1 MSRIDRN
8 EQPSDLV
15 MRDLVDTLIQENLGA
30 FADRA
35 QPDPPT
41 ALTGET
47 LQPGERWC
55 RVDLNGLAGAWV
67 CFRGRPAAA
76 LQPYRLSRPPVWHGA
91 NRDDQPR
98 RLEPDE
104 LLELLTGTRQS
115 PAGQLTHARQVSADL
130 RTAVQHTTVI
140 LDGRARLT
148 GAWPRPGELITA
160 ERLVATRNRPF
171 HPTARAATGW
181 TAQELAQYGPMRQ
194 QPFGLDWVA
203 VRRDRLR
210 HGSGA
215 ASDRLHE
222 LLLDEVDRQHLAE
235 AVGRAD
241 LHLNDVQPLPV
252 HPWHLAHVLPTAY
265 AAELAARDVVPLARS
280 LGRFHPTAS
289 LRTLAT
295 ASETGLH
302 VKLPLG
308 VITLGAT
315 RLLPPR
321 YLDNG
326 QRAQRTMQQLIDR
339 CPVLQA
345 RVQLCDERTWCGWHH
360 PSGPE
365 SDSDEFEDR
374 PGQLAAQLRVYPAD
388 LFDDPARLVLPMA
401 TLAAHEW
408 DVLGP
413 VIGPDGFGPAD
424 AIEFFRRLAETFCE
438 VGLGFLRYGV
448 LPELHGQNVVVA
460 LQDGVPHRFVLRDHD
475 TLRLYPDW
483 MIAAGVA
490 DPGYRIA
497 PGARQSLR
505 LSCPEEFLGYLQTLG
520 FQVNLYGIA
529 DALGRHF
536 GVDERTLWVQLRE
549 AVVTTL
555 ARVTLPNEVTE
566 VVERELL
573 RSPTW
578 PNRLVLGPLLRR
590 GRSGGVSMPAGT
602 GRVPNPLAPV
612 PAARSTRSGV
622 IAEQAARQRLLNAFL
637 REAGLPAAVDGM
649 LLRVPLP
656 ESGCVLLAGIEHW
669 SVLGHHAYHDE
680 FRIQPD
686 GGEAV
691 PVGHSELV
699 AVLLTELAA
708 VAARAVVVPAADDPQ
723 VRARL
728 QAELAAQI
736 DNSVLRTT
744 RYLEHGRSPRP
755 AVLDPR
761 LLTRHAEQSLLFG
774 HPFHPTPKSA
784 EGFTAKDLT
793 AYAPELGASFTLDY
807 FAIAPELL
815 VEDRLSA
822 APWVPPGVQEQA
834 QRLLRADQ
842 SGYSLLPAHPW
853 QAGYLRQQHAA
864 GALMAEGGLVA
875 LGPLGGPVYP
885 TSSVRTVCDPT
896 FATSW
901 KLPLHVRITNF
912 VRNNPRE
919 HARRALDASRLI
931 QALRPGWVYQGFD
944 VLVETGYRTIEH
956 TALAADITVL
966 YRENPFATRPEAPQV
981 VAALLE
987 EGPDGEQP
995 ELIRYV
1001 RQAACRPD
1009 ACPAVGHVA
1018 EWLRRYLELSL
1029 LPLLAVFSA
1038 HGISLEAHV
1047 QNSLLH
1053 LEGGW
1058 PVRFWV
1064 RDMEGTNVS
1073 RPRWAA
1079 TGPRDVIPADSP
1091 VLYDEAEA
1099 WLRLKYY
1106 AVTNHLG
1113 HLVHVLGRHTRAD
1126 ESRLWGVV
1134 REVLHGAQSNQY
1146 ANELLESP
1154 VLPAKAN
1161 LISRF
1166 TGRGERPL
1174 YVDIPNPMYELI
1186 R

>member
-1 MSRIDRN
+1 MTN
-8 EQPSDLV
+8 TEQPSDLV

-41 ALTGET
+41 ALAAAT

-55 RVDLNGLAGAWV
+55 RIDLGRGWV
-67 CFRGRPAAA
+67 CFRARPAAA

-91 NRDDQPR
+91 SRDDQPR

-104 LLELLTGTRQS
+104 LLELLTSARQGLG
-115 PAGQLTHARQVSADL
+115 GQLPYARQVGADL
-130 RTAVQHTTVI
+130 RRAVQHTTVI
-140 LDGRARLT
+140 LAGRARLT
-148 GAWPRPGELITA
+148 GARPRPGELITA
-160 ERLVATRNRPF
+160 ERLAATRNRPF

-181 TAQELAQYGPMRQ
+181 TAQELARYGPMRQ
-194 QPFGLDWVA
+194 QPLGLDWVA

-210 HGSGA
+210 HGTGA

-222 LLLDEVDRQHLAE
+222 LLLDEADRRHLTD
-235 AVGRAD
+235 AVSRAG
-241 LHLNDVQPLPV
+241 LHLDDVQPLPV
-252 HPWHLAHVLPTAY
+252 HPWHLSHVLPTAY
-265 AAELAARDVVPLARS
+265 AAELAARDVVPLTCS

-289 LRTLAT
+289 LRTLAS
-295 ASETGLH
+295 APETRLH

-308 VITLGAT
+308 VTTLGAA

-326 QRAQRTMQQLIDR
+326 QRAQHTMQQLIDR
-339 CPVLQA
+339 CPVLRA

-360 PSGPE
+360 PS
-365 SDSDEFEDR
+365 DTDELDDR
-374 PGQLAAQLRVYPAD
+374 PGQLAAQLRVYPAG
-388 LFDDPARLVLPMA
+388 LFDDPARVVLPMA

-413 VIGPDGFGPAD
+413 VIGPAGFGAAD
-424 AIEFFRRLAETFCE
+424 AVELFRRLAEGFCE

-483 MIAAGVA
+483 MIAAGVP

-497 PGARQSLR
+497 PGAPQSLR
-505 LSCPEEFLGYLQTLG
+505 LPCAEELLGYLQTLG

-536 GVDERTLWVQLRE
+536 GIAERVLWAQLRG
-549 AVVTTL
+549 AVVDTL
-555 ARVTLPNEVTE
+555 ARVTLPGEVAE

-573 RSPTW
+573 RAPTW
-578 PNRLVLGPLLRR
+578 PSRLVLGPLLRR
-590 GRSGGVSMPAGT
+590 GHSGGVSMPAGT

-612 PAARSTRSGV
+612 PAARSTRSRV
-622 IAEQAARQRLLNAFL
+622 IAERAARQRLLNAFL
-637 REAGLPAAVDGM
+637 RETGVPAAIDGA

-656 ESGCVLLAGIEHW
+656 GSGCVLLAGVEHW
-669 SVLGHHAYHDE
+669 SVLGHHTYRDE
-680 FRIQPD
+680 FRVQPD

-691 PVGHSELV
+691 PVGHGELV
-699 AVLLTELAA
+699 TVLLTELAS
-708 VAARAVVVPAADDPQ
+708 VVARAVVVPAADDPQ
-723 VRARL
+723 ARARR
-728 QAELAAQI
+728 QAELTAQI

-744 RYLEHGRSPRP
+744 RYLERGHPPRP
-755 AVLDPR
+755 AELDPR
-761 LLTRHAEQSLLFG
+761 MLTRRAEQSLLFG
-774 HPFHPTPKSA
+774 HPFHPTPKSS
-784 EGFTAKDLT
+784 EGFTAEDLA
-793 AYAPELGASFTLDY
+793 AYAPELGASFVLHY

-822 APWVPPGVQEQA
+822 VPWVPPEVQLQA
-834 QRLLRADQ
+834 QRLLGADQ
-842 SGYSLLPAHPW
+842 GGYPLLPVHPW
-853 QAGYLRQQHAA
+853 QAGYLRQRNAV
-864 GALMAEGGLVA
+864 GPGGGLA
-875 LGPLGGPVYP
+875 DLGPLGRPVYP
-885 TSSVRTVCDPT
+885 TSSVRTVCDPA

-912 VRNNPRE
+912 VRNNPGE

-931 QALRPGWVYQGFD
+931 QALRPGWAYQGFD
-944 VLVETGYRTIEH
+944 VLVETGYRTIDH
-956 TALAADITVL
+956 PALADDITVL
-966 YRENPFATRPEAPQV
+966 YRENPFATRPQAPQV
-981 VAALLE
+981 VAGLLE
-987 EGPDGEQP
+987 EGTDGAQP

-1001 RQAACRPD
+1001 RQATGRPAAD
-1009 ACPAVGHVA
+1009 HVI
-1018 EWLRRYLELSL
+1018 EWLRRYLEISL

-1058 PVRFWV
+1058 PARFYV
-1064 RDMEGTNVS
+1064 RDMEGTSVS
-1073 RPRWAA
+1073 RQRWAA

-1091 VLYDEAEA
+1091 VLYDDAEA
-1099 WLRLKYY
+1099 WRRLKYY

-1126 ESRLWGVV
+1126 ESRLWWVV
-1134 REVLHGAQSNQY
+1134 REVLRTAQPDRY
-1146 ANELLESP
+1146 ANDLLESP

-1174 YVDIPNPMYELI
+1174 YVDIPNPMYEV
-1186 R
+1186 RR

>member
-1 MSRIDRN
+1 MSRADRDT
-8 EQPSDLV
+8 QPSDLV

-30 FADRA
+30 FADHAR
-35 QPDPPT
+35 PEPPA

-47 LQPGERWC
+47 VQPGERWC
-55 RVDLNGLAGAWV
+55 RVDLTGLAGAWV
-67 CFRGRPAAA
+67 CFRARPAAA
-76 LQPYRLSRPPVWHGA
+76 LQPYRLSRPPVWHGVSW
-91 NRDDQPR
+91 DDQPR

-104 LLELLTGTRQS
+104 LLALLASARQG
-115 PAGQLTHARQVSADL
+115 PAGQLPHSPQVCADL
-130 RTAVQHTTVI
+130 RTAVQHTAVI
-140 LDGRARLT
+140 LGGRARLT
-148 GAWPRPGELITA
+148 GARPRPGELITA
-160 ERLVATRNRPF
+160 ERLAATRNRPF

-181 TAQELAQYGPMRQ
+181 TAQELARYGQMRQ
-194 QPFGLDWVA
+194 QPLGLDWVA

-222 LLLDEVDRQHLAE
+222 LLLDETDRQHLAE
-235 AVGRAD
+235 AVGRAGLRLD
-241 LHLNDVQPLPV
+241 DVQPLPV

-289 LRTLAT
+289 LRTLTT
-295 ASETGLH
+295 APETELH

-308 VITLGAT
+308 VTTLGAA

-326 QRAQRTMQQLIDR
+326 QRAQCTMQQLIDR

-345 RVQLCDERTWCGWHH
+345 RVQLCEEQTWCGWHH
-360 PSGPE
+360 PS
-365 SDSDEFEDR
+365 DTDEFDDR
-374 PGQLAAQLRVYPAD
+374 PGQLAAQLRVYPAG

-413 VIGPDGFGPAD
+413 VIGPAGFGSAD
-424 AIEFFRRLAETFCE
+424 AVEFFRRLAEAFCE

-448 LPELHGQNVVVA
+448 LPELHGQNVVVT
-460 LQDGVPHRFVLRDHD
+460 LHDGVPHRFVLRDHD
-475 TLRLYPDW
+475 TLRLYPGW
-483 MIAAGVA
+483 MITAGVP

-497 PGARQSLR
+497 PGAQQSLR
-505 LSCPEEFLGYLQTLG
+505 LSGPEELLSYLQTLG

-536 GVDERTLWVQLRE
+536 GIDERALWAQLRE
-549 AVVTTL
+549 AVVITL
-555 ARVTLPNEVTE
+555 ARIRLPREVTE
-566 VVERELL
+566 VVEHELL
-573 RSPTW
+573 RAPTW

-590 GRSGGVSMPAGT
+590 GRSSSVSMPAGI
-602 GRVPNPLAPV
+602 GRVPNPLAP
-612 PAARSTRSGV
+612 ARV
-622 IAEQAARQRLLNAFL
+622 IAERAARQRLLNAFL
-637 REAGLPAAVDGM
+637 REAGVPAAADGT

-656 ESGCVLLAGIEHW
+656 ESGCVLLAGVEHW
-669 SVLGHHAYHDE
+669 SVLGHHAYRDE
-680 FRIQPD
+680 FRLQLD
-686 GGEAV
+686 SGEAV

-699 AVLLTELAA
+699 AALLTELAA
-708 VAARAVVVPAADDPQ
+708 VAARAVVVPAAEEPQ
-723 VRARL
+723 ARVRR

-736 DNSVLRTT
+736 DNSVLHTT
-744 RYLEHGRSPRP
+744 RYLQRGRPPRP

-761 LLTRHAEQSLLFG
+761 GFTRYAEQSLLFG

-784 EGFTAKDLT
+784 EGFTAEDLT
-793 AYAPELGASFTLDY
+793 AYAPELGVSFVLHY

-822 APWVPPGVQEQA
+822 APWVPAEVQEQA
-834 QRLLRADQ
+834 ECLLGAGQ
-842 SGYSLLPAHPW
+842 GGYPLLPVHPW
-853 QAGYLRQQHAA
+853 QVGYLRQRNAVGSLIA
-864 GALMAEGGLVA
+864 DGGLVA
-875 LGPLGGPVYP
+875 LGPLGRPVYP

-931 QALRPGWVYQGFD
+931 QALRPGWAYQGFD
-944 VLVETGYRTIEH
+944 VLVETGYRTVDH
-956 TALAADITVL
+956 TALADDITVL
-966 YRENPFATRPEAPQV
+966 YRENPFVSGPEASQV
-981 VAALLE
+981 VAGLLE
-987 EGPDGEQP
+987 ESPDGGQP
-995 ELIRYV
+995 ELIHYV
-1001 RQAACRPD
+1001 RQATGD
-1009 ACPAVGHVA
+1009 VT
-1018 EWLRRYLELSL
+1018 EWLRRYLEISL

-1038 HGISLEAHV
+1038 YGISLEAHV

-1064 RDMEGTNVS
+1064 RDMEGTSVS

-1079 TGPRDVIPADSP
+1079 TGPCDVIPADSP

-1126 ESRLWGVV
+1126 ESRLWRVV
-1134 REVLHGAQSNQY
+1134 RDVLRSAQSNQY

>member
-1 MSRIDRN
+1 MTN
-8 EQPSDLV
+8 TEKPSDLV

-41 ALTGET
+41 ALTTQT

-55 RVDLNGLAGAWV
+55 RIDLSRGWV
-67 CFRGRPAAA
+67 CFRARPAAA

-91 NRDDQPR
+91 SRDDQPR

-104 LLELLTGTRQS
+104 LLELLTSARQGLAS
-115 PAGQLTHARQVSADL
+115 EFPGADLPHARQVGADL
-130 RTAVQHTTVI
+130 RTAVQHAAVI
-140 LDGRARLT
+140 LSGRARLT
-148 GAWPRPGELITA
+148 NARPRPGELITA
-160 ERLVATRNRPF
+160 ERLAATRNRPF

-181 TAQELAQYGPMRQ
+181 TARELARYGPMRE
-194 QPFGLDWVA
+194 QPLGLDWVA

-210 HGSGA
+210 HGSGDT
-215 ASDRLHE
+215 SDRLHE
-222 LLLDEVDRQHLAE
+222 LLLDDADRRHLAD
-235 AVGRAD
+235 AVDLAG
-241 LHLNDVQPLPV
+241 LHLDDVQPLPV
-252 HPWHLAHVLPTAY
+252 HPWHLAHVLPTVY
-265 AAELAARDVVPLARS
+265 AAELAARDVVPLVRG

-289 LRTLAT
+289 LRTLAIDPQGT
-295 ASETGLH
+295 APENELH

-308 VITLGAT
+308 VTTLGAT

-339 CPVLQA
+339 CPILRA

-360 PSGPE
+360 PS
-365 SDSDEFEDR
+365 DVDEFNDR
-374 PGQLAAQLRVYPAD
+374 AGQLAAALRVYPAG

-413 VIGPDGFGPAD
+413 VIGPAGFGTAD
-424 AIEFFRRLAETFCE
+424 AVEFFRRLAEAFCE

-475 TLRLYPDW
+475 TLRLHPGW
-483 MIAAGVA
+483 MVAAGVP

-497 PGARQSLR
+497 PGTRQSLR
-505 LSCPEEFLGYLQTLG
+505 LSDPEELLGYLQTLG

-536 GVDERTLWVQLRE
+536 GIAERVLWAQLRG
-549 AVVTTL
+549 AIVATL
-555 ARVTLPNEVTE
+555 TRVTLPSEVSE

-573 RSPTW
+573 RAPDW
-578 PNRLVLGPLLRR
+578 PSRLVLGPLLRR
-590 GRSGGVSMPAGT
+590 GHSGGVSMPTDT
-602 GRVPNPLAPV
+602 GQVPNPLAP
-612 PAARSTRSGV
+612 AQV
-622 IAEQAARQRLLNAFL
+622 IAERAAGQRLLNAFL
-637 REAGLPAAVDGM
+637 RETGVPAAVDGT

-656 ESGCVLLAGIEHW
+656 GSGCVLLAEIEHW
-669 SVLGHHAYHDE
+669 SVLGHHTYRDE
-680 FRIQPD
+680 FRVQPD

-691 PVGHSELV
+691 AVGHSELV

-708 VAARAVVVPAADDPQ
+708 DDPQ
-723 VRARL
+723 ARAWR
-728 QAELAAQI
+728 QAELTAQI

-744 RYLEHGRSPRP
+744 RYLERGRPPRP
-755 AVLDPR
+755 AALDQR
-761 LLTRHAEQSLLFG
+761 MLTRHAEQSLLFG

-784 EGFTAKDLT
+784 EGFTAEDLT
-793 AYAPELGASFTLDY
+793 AYAPELGTSFVLHY
-807 FAIAPELL
+807 FGIAPELL

-822 APWVPPGVQEQA
+822 AHWVPPDVQEQA
-834 QRLLRADQ
+834 QRLLGADQ
-842 SGYSLLPAHPW
+842 GSYALLPVHPW
-853 QAGYLRQQHAA
+853 QAIYLRKRNAV
-864 GALMAEGGLVA
+864 GPGGGLVD
-875 LGPLGGPVYP
+875 LGPLGRPVYP

-896 FATSW
+896 FATAW

-912 VRNNPRE
+912 VRNNPGE

-931 QALRPGWVYQGFD
+931 QALRSGWGYEGFD
-944 VLVETGYRTIEH
+944 VLLETGYRTIDH
-956 TALAADITVL
+956 TTLADDITVL
-966 YRENPFATRPEAPQV
+966 YRENPFVTRPHAPQV

-987 EGPDGEQP
+987 EGTDGAQP

-1001 RQAACRPD
+1001 RQASSD
-1009 ACPAVGHVA
+1009 IA
-1018 EWLRRYLELSL
+1018 EWLRRYLEISL
-1029 LPLLAVFSA
+1029 LPLLAMFSA

-1053 LEGGW
+1053 FEGGW
-1058 PVRFWV
+1058 PAWFYV
-1064 RDMEGTNVS
+1064 RDMEGTSVS

-1079 TGPRDVIPADSP
+1079 VGPRDVIPADSP
-1091 VLYDEAEA
+1091 VLYDDAEA

-1106 AVTNHLG
+1106 TVTNHLG

-1126 ESRLWGVV
+1126 ESGLWRVV
-1134 REVLHGAQSNQY
+1134 REVLRTVRYTNRY

-1174 YVDIPNPMYELI
+1174 YVNIPNPMYEV
-1186 R
+1186 RR